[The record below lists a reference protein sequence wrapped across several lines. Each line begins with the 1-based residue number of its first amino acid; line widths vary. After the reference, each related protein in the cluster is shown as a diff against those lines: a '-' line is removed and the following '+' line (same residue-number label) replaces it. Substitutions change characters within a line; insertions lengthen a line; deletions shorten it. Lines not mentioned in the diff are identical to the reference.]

1 METSENK
8 IIPAIFGLNG
18 YNLTK
23 KEINLIKN
31 NKIYGYILFSRNIL
45 NLTQLKNLISHI
57 NFLSTTKPI
66 IMIDHEGGRVN
77 RFSKLFSQK
86 KYTGSYFGSLYIKN
100 RKKFVYE
107 ANLFIDFNTKLFKY
121 LGINTVAYPVSD
133 LSYKRTTKVIGD
145 RSFSNDPKVVNKLSK
160 FFIKKYHCK
169 GINCISKH
177 FPGHGLATVDSHYA
191 LPVVNKNLNYLER
204 KDLLCFQNID
214 SKFIMT
220 AHIKFKLI
228 DNIIATYSKKIISIV
243 RNKLKFRG
251 LIMTDDIC
259 MHALKEDIKYRVLQ
273 PLLAG
278 CNIILHCNGKINEMT
293 QIVSIIKKWMN
304 QKT

>member
-86 KYTGSYFGSLYIKN
+86 IYRILLWELIY
-100 RKKFVYE
+100 KKIE
-107 ANLFIDFNTKLFKY
+107 KNLFMKQTCL
-121 LGINTVAYPVSD
+121 
-133 LSYKRTTKVIGD
+133 
-145 RSFSNDPKVVNKLSK
+145 
-160 FFIKKYHCK
+160 
-169 GINCISKH
+169 
-177 FPGHGLATVDSHYA
+177 
-191 LPVVNKNLNYLER
+191 
-204 KDLLCFQNID
+204 
-214 SKFIMT
+214 
-220 AHIKFKLI
+220 
-228 DNIIATYSKKIISIV
+228 
-243 RNKLKFRG
+243 
-251 LIMTDDIC
+251 
-259 MHALKEDIKYRVLQ
+259 
-273 PLLAG
+273 
-278 CNIILHCNGKINEMT
+278 
-293 QIVSIIKKWMN
+293 
-304 QKT
+304 

>member
-1 METSENK
+1 MKLINTNKNFKHFKDNSKYFKKDSEEKDFGNFENK

-23 KEINLIKN
+23 KEINIIKN

-86 KYTGSYFGSLYIKN
+86 IYRILLWELIYKN

-145 RSFSNDPKVVNKLSK
+145 RSFSNDPKS
-160 FFIKKYHCK
+160 
-169 GINCISKH
+169 
-177 FPGHGLATVDSHYA
+177 
-191 LPVVNKNLNYLER
+191 
-204 KDLLCFQNID
+204 
-214 SKFIMT
+214 
-220 AHIKFKLI
+220 
-228 DNIIATYSKKIISIV
+228 
-243 RNKLKFRG
+243 
-251 LIMTDDIC
+251 
-259 MHALKEDIKYRVLQ
+259 
-273 PLLAG
+273 
-278 CNIILHCNGKINEMT
+278 
-293 QIVSIIKKWMN
+293 
-304 QKT
+304 